1 MAVANCRDVRKI
13 DKVLQTIPVYEFFQ
27 CLSLGPQ
34 GQLIA
39 LCMLDNK
46 LYYFDN
52 EGKLE
57 ETYSLP
63 DDIIHLGMTV
73 VEGGDIL
80 LYDRYHSLKLMTP
93 TGEFVREIAKHE
105 AHYHTDIL
113 HYHQGL
119 VYLVNRNSSKIS
131 IYNME
136 GELQYSFGSEGSE
149 PGQFYKPH
157 NLCVGPDDYL
167 YVSDS
172 GNSRIQVLERDGTFV
187 RQFVDERVEKP
198 SGIAVT
204 ADGYIAVSS
213 TGECSLSF
221 FSVNG
226 KMVHKVENAEFEAR
240 SCVVV
245 DKNGFIY
252 VLDHGK
258 RTIVKF

>member
-27 CLSLGPQ
+27 SLSIGPQ

-57 ETYSLP
+57 ETHLLP
-63 DDIIHLGMTV
+63 DDIVHFGMTV
-73 VEGGDIL
+73 VEGGNIL
-80 LYDRYHSLKLMTP
+80 LYDRNHSLKLMTP
-93 TGEFVREIAKHE
+93 TGEFVREIARHE
-105 AHYHTDIL
+105 ALYHTDIL
-113 HYHQGL
+113 HYHEGL
-119 VYLVNRNSSKIS
+119 VYLVDRKSSKIS
-131 IYNME
+131 VYDMD
-136 GELQYSFGSEGSE
+136 GELQYSFGSEGKE
-149 PGQFYKPH
+149 PGQFYKLH
-157 NLCVGPDDYL
+157 NLCVGPDDNL

-172 GNSRIQVLERDGTFV
+172 GNGRVQVLERDGTFV
-187 RQFVDERVEKP
+187 RQFVDERVEQP
-198 SGIAVT
+198 SGIGVT

-213 TGECSLSF
+213 IGMCSLSF

-226 KMVHKVENAEFEAR
+226 KMVHRVENAEFGPR
-240 SCVVV
+240 SGVVV

-252 VLDHGK
+252 VLDHVNH
-258 RTIVKF
+258 TIVKF